1 MASLYNSDSDDD
13 VLEAAVVA
21 MLVDFNHGKADRS
34 CWVRPWIARRSD
46 LGAYKAL
53 MRELEAEDTKSF
65 VNFLRMDRESFDQL
79 LGRVSPMITKADTPM
94 RDSIPPGEKLAI
106 TLRYLATGDSYKSL
120 EFLYRVPKNT
130 ICNFVPQ
137 VCVAIYETLKK
148 DFLKVPQSEEEWLQV
163 AEGFEE
169 KWQFPHCP
177 KPLPGRCLDTPY
189 VIVGDDAFPLK
200 DNIMKPYPHRDLVME
215 RKGSSS
221 CGMAIDAFK
230 VSCMP
235 SSTWRTDQILIY

>member
-46 LGAYKAL
+46 LGAYNAL

-79 LGRVSPMITKADTPM
+79 LDRVSPMITKADTPM

-106 TLRYLATGDSYKSL
+106 TLRYLATGRTMNNNNFMNYSYCITQMT
-120 EFLYRVPKNT
+120 F
-130 ICNFVPQ
+130 
-137 VCVAIYETLKK
+137 VCVDQLFCVYQYAWRSINKLTTPDCTNTKCFSAQPLSITL
-148 DFLKVPQSEEEWLQV
+148 
-163 AEGFEE
+163 
-169 KWQFPHCP
+169 
-177 KPLPGRCLDTPY
+177 
-189 VIVGDDAFPLK
+189 
-200 DNIMKPYPHRDLVME
+200 
-215 RKGSSS
+215 
-221 CGMAIDAFK
+221 
-230 VSCMP
+230 
-235 SSTWRTDQILIY
+235 

>member
-148 DFLKVPQSEEEWLQV
+148 DFLKVRCMSTLEFLI
-163 AEGFEE
+163 F
-169 KWQFPHCP
+169 FPH
-177 KPLPGRCLDTPY
+177 
-189 VIVGDDAFPLK
+189 V
-200 DNIMKPYPHRDLVME
+200 
-215 RKGSSS
+215 
-221 CGMAIDAFK
+221 
-230 VSCMP
+230 
-235 SSTWRTDQILIY
+235 